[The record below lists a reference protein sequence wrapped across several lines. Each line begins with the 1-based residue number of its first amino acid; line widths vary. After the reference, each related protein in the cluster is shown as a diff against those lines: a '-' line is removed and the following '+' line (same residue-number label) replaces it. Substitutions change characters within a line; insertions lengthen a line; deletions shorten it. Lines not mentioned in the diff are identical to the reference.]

1 MTLLFNSLRRAGLGL
16 ALAGGVTMT
25 AQADVTLNMNHQWPA
40 TTVGSQVDQ
49 WFADEIEKRTDGEV
63 KVKIFWSEGLAKAG
77 EALEL
82 LQNGG
87 LDMAAMSPGYFPAQL
102 PLHVAPNSIPM
113 AMETVDQASTLMHR
127 LMTEV
132 PAFAEEAEANGI
144 KALFF
149 HHLNPY
155 LLVSREPITSVAGM
169 EGKKMRTWGNDMPR
183 MVQAAGGTPVT
194 MMLPEIYEGLSRGVV
209 DTAPFAVD
217 LVVNY
222 KIYEVAKHIS
232 EITLWEGPSWGVWIS
247 TAAWDKLTPEQQAIV
262 QEVAT
267 EAIERDRVA
276 VLAAADEARATLTE
290 NGVTFHEFPQEEKDK
305 WRAALPD
312 FFADWIAT
320 MEQQGKGDAARQA
333 VAIWKDVVGEK

>member
-1 MTLLFNSLRRAGLGL
+1 MNTLFNNFKTAGLGL
-16 ALAGGVTMT
+16 ALAGGLAVS
-25 AQADVTLNMNHQWPA
+25 AQAEVTLNMNHQWPA
-40 TTVGSQVDQ
+40 TTAGSKVDQ
-49 WFADEIEKRTDGEV
+49 WFADEIEARTNGEV
-63 KVKIFWSEGLAKAG
+63 KIKIFWSEGLAKSG

-113 AMETVDQASTLMHR
+113 KMDTVDQANTLMKR
-127 LMTEV
+127 LLAEV
-132 PAFAEEAEANGI
+132 PAYAEEAEANGI

-155 LLVSREPITSVAGM
+155 LLVSREPITTVAQM

-222 KIYEVAKHIS
+222 KIHEVAKHIS

-247 TAAWDKLTPEQQAIV
+247 TGAWDKLTDEQRTV
-262 QEVAT
+262 VEEVST
-267 EAIERDRVA
+267 EAMERDRVA
-276 VLAAADEARATLTE
+276 VLAAGEEARATLIAA
-290 NGVTFHEFPQEEKDK
+290 GVTFHEFPQAEKDK

-320 MEQQGKGDAARQA
+320 MDEAGKGDAARQA
-333 VAIWKDVVGEK
+333 VAIWKEVIGES

>member
-1 MTLLFNSLRRAGLGL
+1 MNTFFNTLKAVGLGL
-16 ALAGGVTMT
+16 ALSSGLVAT
-25 AQADVTLNMNHQWPA
+25 AQADVRLNMNHQWPA
-40 TTVGSQVDQ
+40 TTVGSKVDQ
-49 WFADEIEKRTDGEV
+49 WFVDEIAARTNGEV
-63 KVKIFWSEGLAKAG
+63 KIKIFWSEGLAKSA

-82 LQNGG
+82 IETGA

-113 AMETVDQASTLMHR
+113 KMDTVDQANTLMKR
-127 LMTEV
+127 LMAEL
-132 PAFAEEAEANGI
+132 PAYAEEATANGI
-144 KALFF
+144 KPLFF

-155 LLVSREPITSVAGM
+155 LLVSREPITSVEQM

-217 LVVNY
+217 LIVNY
-222 KIYEVAKHIS
+222 KIHEVAKHVS

-247 TAAWDKLTPEQQAIV
+247 QAAWDKLSAEQQAV
-262 QEVAT
+262 FEEVAT
-267 EAIERDRVA
+267 EAMERDRVA
-276 VLAAADEARATLTE
+276 VLNADKEARVTLAE
-290 NGVTFHEFPQEEKDK
+290 AGVTFHEFPQAEKDK

-320 MEQQGKGDAARQA
+320 MDEAGKGDAAREA
-333 VAIWKDVVGEK
+333 VAIWKDVIGEN

>member
-1 MTLLFNSLRRAGLGL
+1 MNKLLNTLKKAGLGGVL
-16 ALAGGVTMT
+16 AGALAVA
-25 AQADVTLNMNHQWPA
+25 AQADVRLNMNHQWPA
-40 TTVGSQVDQ
+40 TTAGSKVDQ
-49 WFADEIEKRTDGEV
+49 WFADEIEARTDGEV
-63 KVKIFWSEGLAKAG
+63 KIKIFWSEGLAKSG

-82 LQNGG
+82 LQTGG

-113 AMETVDQASTLMHR
+113 KMESVDQASTLMKR
-127 LMTEV
+127 LMAEV
-132 PAFAEEAEANGI
+132 PAYAEEAEANGI

-155 LLVSREPITSVAGM
+155 LLVSREPITSVAQM
-169 EGKKMRTWGNDMPR
+169 EGRKMRTWGNDMPR

-222 KIYEVAKHIS
+222 KIHEVAKHIS

-247 TAAWDKLTPEQQAIV
+247 QDAWAKLTPEQQAIV
-262 QEVAT
+262 EEVSV
-267 EAIERDRVA
+267 EAMERDRLS
-276 VLAAADEARATLTE
+276 VLAANEEARETLKAA
-290 NGVTFHEFPQEEKDK
+290 GVTFHDFPQAEKDK

-312 FFADWIAT
+312 FFGDWIAA
-320 MEQQGKGDAARQA
+320 MDEVGKGDAARQA
-333 VAIWKDVVGEK
+333 VAVWKEVIGES

>member
-1 MTLLFNSLRRAGLGL
+1 MAFLNNGLKATGLGL
-16 ALAGGVTMT
+16 ALATGLAFS
-25 AQADVTLNMNHQWPA
+25 AQAVTLNMNHQWPA
-40 TTVGSQVDQ
+40 TTVGSKVDQ
-49 WFADEIEKRTDGEV
+49 WFADEVEKRTDGEV
-63 KVKIFWSEGLAKAG
+63 KIKIFWSEGLAKAG

-82 LQNGG
+82 LQSGG

-113 AMETVDQASTLMHR
+113 KMESVEQASTLMKR
-127 LMTEV
+127 LMEEV
-132 PAFAEEAEANGI
+132 PAYAEEAEANGI

-155 LLVSREPITSVAGM
+155 LLVSREPITSVDQM
-169 EGKKMRTWGNDMPR
+169 DGKKMRTWGNDMPR
-183 MVQAAGGTPVT
+183 MVEAVDGTPVT

-247 TAAWDKLTPEQQAIV
+247 SAAWEKLTPEQRTIV
-262 QEVAT
+262 EEVSA
-267 EAIERDRVA
+267 EAVKRDREA
-276 VLAAADEARATLTE
+276 VIAAADEARATLKE
-290 NGVTFHEFPQEEKDK
+290 NGVTFHEFPQAEKDK
-305 WRAALPD
+305 WRNALPD
-312 FFADWIAT
+312 FFADWIAR
-320 MEQQGKGDAARQA
+320 MDEAGKGDAARQA
-333 VAIWKDVVGEK
+333 VAIWKEVIGES

>member
-1 MTLLFNSLRRAGLGL
+1 MNTLFTAFKAAGLGL
-16 ALAGGVTMT
+16 ALASTLAIA
-25 AQADVTLNMNHQWPA
+25 AQADVKLNMNHQWPA
-40 TTVGSQVDQ
+40 TTAGSKVDQ
-49 WFADEIEKRTDGEV
+49 WFADEIEKRTNGEV
-63 KVKIFWSEGLAKAG
+63 KIKIFWSEGLAKSA

-82 LQNGG
+82 LETGG

-113 AMETVDQASTLMHR
+113 KMDTVNQANTLMKR
-127 LMTEV
+127 LMAEV
-132 PAFAEEAEANGI
+132 PAYAEEAEASGI

-155 LLVSREPITSVAGM
+155 LLVSREPITSVAQM

-222 KIYEVAKHIS
+222 KIHEVAKHIS
-232 EITLWEGPSWGVWIS
+232 EITLWEGPSWGMWIS
-247 TAAWDKLTPEQQAIV
+247 TEAWGKLTPEQQTV
-262 QEVAT
+262 FEEVGI
-267 EAIERDRVA
+267 EAMERDRLA
-276 VLAAADEARATLTE
+276 VLAADKEARATLKE
-290 NGVTFHEFPQEEKDK
+290 AGVTFHEFPQTEKDK

-312 FFADWIAT
+312 FFSNWIAT
-320 MEQQGKGDAARQA
+320 MEEVGKGDAARDA
-333 VAIWKDVVGEK
+333 VAVWKDVIGDS

>member
-1 MTLLFNSLRRAGLGL
+1 MTTIFNNLKSMGLGL
-16 ALAGGVTMT
+16 AMAGAFAVS
-25 AQADVTLNMNHQWPA
+25 AQAGVTLNMNHQWPA
-40 TTVGSQVDQ
+40 TTAGSKVDQ
-49 WFADEIEKRTDGEV
+49 WFADEIEARTNGEV
-63 KVKIFWSEGLAKAG
+63 KIKIFWSEGLAKSA

-82 LQNGG
+82 LETGG

-113 AMETVDQASTLMHR
+113 KMDTVDQANTLMKR
-127 LMTEV
+127 LMAEV
-132 PAFAEEAEANGI
+132 PAYAEEAEENGI

-155 LLVSREPITSVAGM
+155 LLVSREPITSVAQM

-222 KIYEVAKHIS
+222 KIHEVAKHVS

-247 TAAWDKLTPEQQAIV
+247 TGAWDKLTPEQRTV
-262 QEVAT
+262 VEEVSA
-267 EAIERDRVA
+267 EAMERDRVA
-276 VLAAADEARATLTE
+276 VVTAGEEARKTLKE
-290 NGVTFHEFPQEEKDK
+290 AGVTFHEFPQAEKDK

-312 FFADWIAT
+312 FFADWIAK
-320 MEQQGKGDAARQA
+320 MDEVGKGEAAREA
-333 VAIWKDVVGEK
+333 VAIWKDVIGES